1 MAKGGSGG
9 ENEHHVV
16 AVRLRLVGV
25 GNLHMSLTDLQDVQ
39 TYTMVDLPMQ
49 PVTRIEPTRLAN
61 LQSQR
66 IRFVM
71 STSVIDEHFKVNRIL
86 IYAKPVAVEY
96 PM

>member
-1 MAKGGSGG
+1 MAKGSGG
-9 ENEHHVV
+9 EFEHHVV
-16 AVRLRLVGV
+16 AIRLRLTGE
-25 GNLHMSLTDLQDVQ
+25 GNLHASLTDLQDVQ
-39 TYTMVDLPMQ
+39 TYTMVDIPIQ

-66 IRFVM
+66 IRLVL
-71 STSVIDEHFKVNRIL
+71 STSEIDEHFKINRIL